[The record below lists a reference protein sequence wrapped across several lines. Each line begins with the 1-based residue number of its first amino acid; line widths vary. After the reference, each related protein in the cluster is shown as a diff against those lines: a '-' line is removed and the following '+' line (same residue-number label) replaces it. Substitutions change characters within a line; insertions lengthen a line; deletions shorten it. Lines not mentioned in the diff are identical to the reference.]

1 MEIIK
6 YLGDK
11 LSERINIS
19 PPAARALLKLSIK
32 DELGP
37 FTDLNKINYND
48 LCKVLN
54 LSFKFRL
61 IKLEIS
67 DYNAIIKYML
77 NELTLNQSLITMAG
91 VYLQF

>member
-11 LSERINIS
+11 LAEQIKIS
-19 PPAARALLKLSIK
+19 PPAARGLLKLSIK

-37 FTDLNKINYND
+37 FLDLKQIDYIGLYN
-48 LCKVLN
+48 VLEN
-54 LSFKFRL
+54 SLKNRL

-67 DYNAIIKYML
+67 NYEFVVSYMV

-91 VYLQF
+91 VYL